1 MHTRTS
7 RSVAVSLK
15 MLQIEGSL
23 LKQQRGTW
31 VASPGHGIRLPAFQ
45 GVSCERERW
54 RTLSQRFPW
63 LVPAILG
70 CVALAVRLPNLAHV
84 AELDELYHFFAAQS
98 WLVEGQLKIADGVY
112 NRTALFTIFVA
123 QWLGLLGENLVV
135 ARLPSL
141 VAGVALVVLV
151 FLWTR
156 AVAGTLA
163 AVIAAL
169 LLALDPEH
177 LNVSQLIRF
186 YSWHCLLFWLGA
198 VGTYRLGTSPPPTL
212 GGSMLLAMGV
222 VVCFAAALYLQLTTL
237 IGLLGVAIGGA
248 VALGLPWLAKSSHR
262 TRWGVAVGVALLG
275 AVAISALIK
284 TGLAGQLL
292 DRYRSTPLFGA
303 ENRDAFWYYHSYLI
317 IYYPTL
323 WSLLAPAVVIGL
335 AYRPRP
341 TAFCACLVAVAFVAH
356 SFAGPKGMRYF
367 TYALPFLFVLWGIA
381 LAEVWTRLRRFLEE
395 ASARALAWLGLGRL
409 GAPGTFALLA
419 TVLVFTIAANGAW
432 LRTAANVFDFVIP
445 PMKRQP
451 DWTAARDTLAPW
463 LADAAVVV
471 TTNELSAL
479 YYLGRY
485 DVLISKSRLS
495 EYGDGDDFSLDPR
508 TGRPVIGTAE
518 SLALILNCYPE
529 GLIVA
534 DDSRWNNR
542 AQVSDAVI
550 RLVESRA
557 EELELPAAAMRAY
570 VWRQPDDG
578 LRSEA
583 CARLPADMADDVTTG
598 SERTRAP

>member
-1 MHTRTS
+1 M
-7 RSVAVSLK
+7 
-15 MLQIEGSL
+15 
-23 LKQQRGTW
+23 
-31 VASPGHGIRLPAFQ
+31 
-45 GVSCERERW
+45 
-54 RTLSQRFPW
+54 
-63 LVPAILG
+63 
-70 CVALAVRLPNLAHV
+70 
-84 AELDELYHFFAAQS
+84 
-98 WLVEGQLKIADGVY
+98 
-112 NRTALFTIFVA
+112 
-123 QWLGLLGENLVV
+123 
-135 ARLPSL
+135 
-141 VAGVALVVLV
+141 ALVVLV

-367 TYALPFLFVLWGIA
+367 TYALPFLFVLVGHRARGGLDAVASVLGRGQRSRSGVAWPRPARRTWHVRPACHGPRVHYCGQWGVA
-381 LAEVWTRLRRFLEE
+381 ANRRERVRFRHPANEK
-395 ASARALAWLGLGRL
+395 AAGLG
-409 GAPGTFALLA
+409 
-419 TVLVFTIAANGAW
+419 
-432 LRTAANVFDFVIP
+432 
-445 PMKRQP
+445 
-451 DWTAARDTLAPW
+451 
-463 LADAAVVV
+463 
-471 TTNELSAL
+471 
-479 YYLGRY
+479 
-485 DVLISKSRLS
+485 SR
-495 EYGDGDDFSLDPR
+495 
-508 TGRPVIGTAE
+508 
-518 SLALILNCYPE
+518 
-529 GLIVA
+529 
-534 DDSRWNNR
+534 
-542 AQVSDAVI
+542 
-550 RLVESRA
+550 
-557 EELELPAAAMRAY
+557 
-570 VWRQPDDG
+570 
-578 LRSEA
+578 
-583 CARLPADMADDVTTG
+583 
-598 SERTRAP
+598 